1 MLKSLSLLL
10 SAKIEYNTKSRQ
22 IGDGEMKIQK
32 VADLLIVALKYG
44 ALLKALE
51 EKNDGMFDYRGKS
64 GQTTW
69 SV

>member
-1 MLKSLSLLL
+1 
-10 SAKIEYNTKSRQ
+10 
-22 IGDGEMKIQK
+22 MKIQK

-69 SV
+69 AV